1 MFKKIVDDEIES
13 LKKRKL
19 ELNKEIEELNKSIM
33 QNKYKIVR

>member
-1 MFKKIVDDEIES
+1 MFKKIDNDEIES

-33 QNKYKIVR
+33 EKEDLCG